1 MLRERGGDM
10 ASQLLASRARDGSFE
25 VRYQQP
31 FEDFRVSQEQLAEH
45 FESRE
50 RRWASRHGR
59 PTLSTGVLGGQAV
72 KCSLLRELSCS
83 RVCFLET
90 LN

>member
-1 MLRERGGDM
+1 M

-72 KCSLLRELSCS
+72 NAASCGSRAAALSA
-83 RVCFLET
+83 FLKP
-90 LN
+90 

>member
-1 MLRERGGDM
+1 M
-10 ASQLLASRARDGSFE
+10 ASQLLASRAREGSFE

-50 RRWASRHGR
+50 RRWASKEGR
-59 PTLSTGVLGGQAV
+59 
-72 KCSLLRELSCS
+72 R
-83 RVCFLET
+83 
-90 LN
+90 